1 MSFHKIN
8 DAFELWLRTQCAV
21 VEADLHSKHKKMRNN
36 PFDFLRATFFRWS
49 GRIEAVCPGLK
60 DAPAVLSVGD
70 THVEN
75 FGTWRDVEGRLV
87 WGINDFDEAA
97 IIPYPFDIVRLAT
110 SARLAPDREISN
122 RDAADAILEG
132 YQAGIAQPRPT
143 LLDEQET
150 WMRPLVACSD
160 KDRRQFWREVGDYP
174 SAPLPVPQEAE
185 RGLRQS
191 LPEGAS
197 IERFATRRKGGGSL
211 GRPRYV
217 AVAGWRGGHIVREAK
232 ALVPSAWDWAHG
244 APDSPPRFIDLA
256 VSRYRSPDPFLM
268 VQDGY
273 IFRRIAADSR
283 KVELGPGAGAELRDK
298 LLTAMGFDLGAIHGA
313 DTRANAIRGDIE
325 GRAPGWL
332 YEAGKTAAA
341 WVEED
346 FHEWKQLKN
355 RKESNANRL
364 VPPWVSAGSRQQGV
378 STATRP

>member
-1 MSFHKIN
+1 MSFQKIN
-8 DAFELWLRTQCAV
+8 HAFEHWLRTQCAV
-21 VEADLHSKHKKMRNN
+21 VEADLHCKHKKMRQS

-49 GRIEAVCPGLK
+49 GRIEEICPEIK
-60 DAPAVLSVGD
+60 HAPAVLSVGD

-122 RDAADAILEG
+122 RDAAEAILEG
-132 YQAGIAQPRPT
+132 YQAGIVRPRTT

-160 KDRRQFWREVGDYP
+160 KDRRHFWKEVDDYP
-174 SAPLPVPQEAE
+174 SALLPVPPEAE
-185 RGLRQS
+185 RGLQRS

-244 APDSPPRFIDLA
+244 APNTAPRFIDLA
-256 VSRYRSPDPFLM
+256 VGQYRSPDPFLM
-268 VQDGY
+268 VEDRY
-273 IFRRIAADSR
+273 IFRRIAADAR
-283 KVELGPGAGAELRDK
+283 KVELGPGAGAELRGK
-298 LLTAMGFDLGAIHGA
+298 LLTAMGFDIGSIHGA
-313 DTRANAIRGDIE
+313 DAQASAIRSDIAK
-325 GRAPGWL
+325 RAPDWL
-332 YEAGKTAAA
+332 YKASKTAAA
-341 WVEED
+341 WVEKD
-346 FHEWKQLKN
+346 FHEWKQL
-355 RKESNANRL
+355 RKCEESDA
-364 VPPWVSAGSRQQGV
+364 VG
-378 STATRP
+378 